1 MIMRRFNLTTVIT
14 FSLIAS
20 LFMNYPAYAGNGR
33 EANLPPF
40 SVAGTVINP
49 PEKSVLIE
57 PLAHWNSQLES
68 ATAKHSLWFKEGD
81 SVQGYRIVKIFKDRV
96 TFARS
101 GKTYRMTVGYGH
113 FSPVVSGK
121 NTDVIIVNERG
132 TVLPPL
138 RRIEP
143 AVPFDHDKA
152 VKAEFIPPPE
162 NIAAI
167 RMEAQAFLG
176 QLSKSPA
183 FIQKTEEIRAK
194 LYKRLKKGN
203 TPILQESLKPGEQT

>member
-1 MIMRRFNLTTVIT
+1 MYRILTISIV
-14 FSLIAS
+14 FCLISS
-20 LFMNYPAYAGNGR
+20 LFMNLPASAGNGR

-57 PLAHWNSQLES
+57 PLANWNSQLES
-68 ATAKHSLWFKEGD
+68 ETAKHSLWFKEGD

-96 TFARS
+96 TFVRS
-101 GKTYRMTVGYGH
+101 GKTYRMIVGYGH
-113 FSPVVSGK
+113 FSPVVSGQ
-121 NTDVIIVNERG
+121 NPDVIIVNERG
-132 TVLPPL
+132 TILPPL

-143 AVPFDHDKA
+143 AAPFDHDKA

-183 FIQKTEEIRAK
+183 FMQKTEDVRVRLYQRLEEGDIPIRHESSKAGK
-194 LYKRLKKGN
+194 Q
-203 TPILQESLKPGEQT
+203 TPTG

>member
-1 MIMRRFNLTTVIT
+1 MIMHRFNLTIVIT
-14 FSLIAS
+14 FSLIVS
-20 LFMNYPAYAGNGR
+20 LFMNYPAYAKNGG
-33 EANLPPF
+33 ENISLPF

-49 PEKSVLIE
+49 PEKSVLIK

-68 ATAKHSLWFKEGD
+68 AIAKHSLWFREGD

-101 GKTYRMTVGYGH
+101 GKIYRLTVGYGH
-113 FSPVVSGK
+113 FSPVFSGK
-121 NTDVIIVNERG
+121 NPDVNIVNERG

-143 AVPFDHDKA
+143 VVPFDHDKA

-162 NIAAI
+162 DVSDI

-176 QLSKSPA
+176 QLRKSSS
-183 FIQKTEEIRAK
+183 FIQKIEEIRAK
-194 LYKRLKKGN
+194 LYQRLKKGAVPDN
-203 TPILQESLKPGEQT
+203 V